1 MDLKKQSEII
11 SCNRISFLDRKYNL
25 HNDYLFRKQLISK
38 GCGDNLNN
46 NQDNDKN
53 NYKNNGYLKSS
64 FITKKD
70 CIYQSTEPDMGEWE
84 QQFEINNNN
93 NYNNNKQLFNI
104 NTKAKLNQD
113 VNCP

>member
-11 SCNRISFLDRKYNL
+11 SCNRISFLDKKYNL

-38 GCGDNLNN
+38 GCGDNLDN
-46 NQDNDKN
+46 NQDNNKN
-53 NYKNNGYLKSS
+53 NNKNYGYLKSS

-70 CIYQSTEPDMGEWE
+70 CIYKSTEPDMGEWE
-84 QQFEINNNN
+84 KQFDNNNN
-93 NYNNNKQLFNI
+93 NNNNNKPLFNI